1 MGKVKKLRQ
10 KYHMTLKKSKSLGS
24 LPENLESSYDEKR
37 KSDLFK
43 SNENI
48 FAGLDISFDELTKS
62 LPKDFDVRSIVSTK
76 SRREIKE
83 EEKHLKK
90 KEKQK
95 RRHDRFLNKLEFT
108 YQALKN
114 SKANKA
120 KQKKGYN
127 SMNSLLDALPKLE
140 PIPVES
146 QRRKLEKVKAKPKGI
161 LKAKHRLKQQT
172 SDSKI
177 FKKILDNKQFK
188 ANPFDTITQYLRQ
201 RVSNDA

>member
-1 MGKVKKLRQ
+1 MHSLIFDNGDFLYTGDREEFREEFISVFPHQNCPCVELKMGKVKKLRQ

-24 LPENLESSYDEKR
+24 LPENLENSCYEKR

-95 RRHDRFLNKLEFT
+95 RRHDRFLN
-108 YQALKN
+108 
-114 SKANKA
+114 SK
-120 KQKKGYN
+120 
-127 SMNSLLDALPKLE
+127 
-140 PIPVES
+140 
-146 QRRKLEKVKAKPKGI
+146 
-161 LKAKHRLKQQT
+161 
-172 SDSKI
+172 
-177 FKKILDNKQFK
+177 
-188 ANPFDTITQYLRQ
+188 
-201 RVSNDA
+201 